1 MFTPSKKPE
10 RQNCLNCDVKMPADH
25 QCETG
30 GDKRE
35 AIGKGEDK
43 AAENRM
49 RRNLSKLIK

>member
-43 AAENRM
+43 AAENLM

>member
-1 MFTPSKKPE
+1 
-10 RQNCLNCDVKMPADH
+10 MPADH

-49 RRNLSKLIK
+49 RRNLSKLIKSQKLSRLNLLKLEKILEV